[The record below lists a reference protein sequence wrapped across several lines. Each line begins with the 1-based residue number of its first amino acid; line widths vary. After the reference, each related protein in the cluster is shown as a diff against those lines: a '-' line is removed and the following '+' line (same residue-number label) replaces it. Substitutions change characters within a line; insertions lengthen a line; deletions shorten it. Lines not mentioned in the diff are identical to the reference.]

1 MQQFFPMLKLS
12 KLSLLFVN
20 ANVRIK
26 LRMSNVRLTHK
37 LTFAQ
42 CLKPVC
48 SNSMHMTLT
57 IVKKPQENEEK
68 LKFHYLPSVPTY
80 QFTCPFSFR
89 KRMRLGNDKKDKKQ
103 TEKNSF
109 HSHKSVRSME
119 SVALNLSHFRVENL
133 NEQRFAPLWGGGGK
147 AVSYQRETHSSSAFR

>member
-26 LRMSNVRLTHK
+26 LRMSNVRLTYK

-42 CLKPVC
+42 CLKPLC
-48 SNSMHMTLT
+48 SNSMHMTLA

-68 LKFHYLPSVPTY
+68 LKFHYLQYLHTNLHAH
-80 QFTCPFSFR
+80 FPFA
-89 KRMRLGNDKKDKKQ
+89 N
-103 TEKNSF
+103 
-109 HSHKSVRSME
+109 H
-119 SVALNLSHFRVENL
+119 
-133 NEQRFAPLWGGGGK
+133 
-147 AVSYQRETHSSSAFR
+147 ETGEG